1 MSDYQL
7 SVKIRDCAK
16 PNYVIMRDTPNGQI
30 IVSGTF
36 TILENAKKELRRRL
50 NFKVPEGLNVPETVK
65 GWSAPYLVEIT
76 VNIKKIEI
84 EEKEE

>member
-1 MSDYQL
+1 MSDDQL

-16 PNYVIMRDTPNGQI
+16 PNYVIMRDTPNGRI

-50 NFKVPEGLNVPETVK
+50 NFKVPGNVNE
-65 GWSAPYLVEIT
+65 WSAPYLVEIT